1 MPIATP
7 ATEFAVKTVIG
18 SAQRNNIVRKLVAR
32 DVPSVTYPSL
42 VGKPLIALNPES
54 DSRGG

>member
-18 SAQRNNIVRKLVAR
+18 SAQRDNIVRKLVAR
-32 DVPSVTYPSL
+32 DVPSVIYPSL
-42 VGKPLIALNPES
+42 VGKPLTAINPEP
-54 DSRGG
+54 DLRGG